1 MRKETKQAWQYYVM
15 CYRQHYRALCLV
27 VAVAFAQFF
36 LVLPF
41 VYLISYVFDH
51 IIPRGQF
58 RLLLLVG
65 VCLFALNAASTG
77 VTLWIRHLTLR
88 LTKSVVKDIRYD
100 LLRKVYALPR
110 AFYDKAETGRLHSRI
125 AHDTEHVDLMGSAL
139 VAQLIPNTL
148 ICTALNVVLLYLNW
162 KLFLVLTA
170 IGPLCLVAHQSLK
183 KMVQERAQIFRQA
196 YETFS
201 KGIYTV
207 LEMIDLTRLQA
218 AEDFEMARQQ
228 EHVQNVR
235 KASSALVWLET
246 AYGLSQHFLSTLAG
260 IVILVLGGAC
270 VISRSM
276 SLGHLVAFYVAVG
289 LLATNFAKVLQTVPL
304 LITGNESL
312 LSLCAL
318 LQTPEHLPYSGIKK
332 IPFQGRLEL
341 DSVHFQYTEQ
351 ELLTA
356 ASLTVEARSIVAIV
370 GANGSGKTTI
380 IYLLT
385 GFYKPNRGGLFA
397 DGYSYDELD
406 MVELRRSIGVVP
418 QDPVLFAGTV
428 KENITYGC
436 VEATAADVVQAA
448 KWATADEFIRELP
461 LGYDT
466 QIGEGGGLLSGGQ
479 RQRIAIARALLRC
492 PKLLILDEPSNH
504 LDDRA
509 VRRLMRNLRR
519 LPASPTVILV
529 SHDLR
534 VTRGAACIYSL
545 RNGKL
550 VEVGAKAL
558 SIPSFQHNPAPP
570 RVRQIG

>member
-1 MRKETKQAWQYYVM
+1 VRKETKQAWQYYAK
-15 CYRQHYRALCLV
+15 CYRQHYRALGLV
-27 VAVAFAQFF
+27 VVVAFAQFF

-51 IIPRGQF
+51 IIPLGQF

-65 VCLFALNAASTG
+65 FCLFALNAASSG

-88 LTKSVVKDIRYD
+88 ITKFVVKDIRYD

-148 ICTALNVVLLYLNW
+148 ICTALNVVLLSLNW
-162 KLFLVLTA
+162 KLFLVLTT
-170 IGPLCLVAHQSLK
+170 IGPLCLIAHQALK
-183 KMVQERAQIFRQA
+183 KMVQERARIFRQA

-235 KASSALVWLET
+235 RTSSALVWLET
-246 AYGLSQHFLSTLAG
+246 AYGLSQHFLSTLAS
-260 IVILVLGGAC
+260 IVILVFGAAC

-276 SLGHLVAFYVAVG
+276 SMGHLVAFYVAVG
-289 LLATNFAKVLQTVPL
+289 LLAANFAKVLQTVPL

-318 LQTPEHLPYSGIKK
+318 LQTTEHLPYSGIKK

-356 ASLTVEARSIVAIV
+356 ASLTVEARSVVAIV

-385 GFYKPNRGGLFA
+385 GLYKPNRGGLLA

-418 QDPVLFAGTV
+418 QDPVLFSGTV
-428 KENITYGC
+428 RENITYGFA
-436 VEATAADVVQAA
+436 EATAADVVQAA

-479 RQRIAIARALLRC
+479 RQRVAIARALLRC

-509 VRRLMRNLRR
+509 VRRLMHNLRS
-519 LPASPTVILV
+519 LPAHPTVILV

-534 VTRGAACIYSL
+534 VIRGAACIYSL